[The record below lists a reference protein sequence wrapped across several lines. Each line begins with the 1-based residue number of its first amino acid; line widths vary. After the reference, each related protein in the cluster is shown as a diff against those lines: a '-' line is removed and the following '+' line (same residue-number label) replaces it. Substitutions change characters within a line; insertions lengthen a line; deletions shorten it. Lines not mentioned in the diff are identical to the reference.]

1 MADIQ
6 LRQLVEE
13 HPNGHR
19 VNHDVDLEIAV
30 SDTSGSSLG
39 ALD

>member
-1 MADIQ
+1 MADTQI
-6 LRQLVEE
+6 RQLVEE
-13 HPNGHR
+13 YPNGHR

-30 SDTSGSSLG
+30 SDTSGSSLC